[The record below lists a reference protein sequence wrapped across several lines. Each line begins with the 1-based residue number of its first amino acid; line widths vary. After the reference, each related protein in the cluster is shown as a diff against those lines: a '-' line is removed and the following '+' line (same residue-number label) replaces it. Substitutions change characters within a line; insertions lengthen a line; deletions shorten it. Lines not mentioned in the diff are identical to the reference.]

1 MSMRRAIKAMRLRLA
16 RERYAV
22 ASWVFDRAYAA
33 TRLAARRLSAARE
46 EAYRCGY
53 NPTGPG
59 S

>member
-1 MSMRRAIKAMRLRLA
+1 MRRAIKAMRLRLA

-22 ASWVFDRAYAA
+22 AGWVFDRAYAA